1 MMNRYVIDK
10 NKLIENIE
18 IIRQTAGVPVIAV
31 LKGDAYGFGLKQ
43 TAQLMYEQGI
53 HCFAVSE
60 ISDLIALRGILSEAE
75 ILVLRSTCIPE
86 EAEEI
91 VRCHGIATV
100 GSLLSAEI
108 MDNASRRL
116 DAVTKCHI
124 KIDTGLGRY
133 GFLPAQTAD
142 AVKCFALQNIEI
154 VGAYT
159 HFSSAFGNRKRTEKQ
174 LALFKDA
181 VQKMEENGVRIPLL
195 HAANSS
201 ALMRFGNLGLDRVRI
216 GSAFGGRVAA
226 PHSVKLNRVGIL
238 MSEVT
243 EVKTLEKGSAVGYG
257 GTFKTKRR
265 TKIAVIP
272 IGHYDGFG
280 LTNESESYTPRI
292 VLSTVKKLLLRKH
305 LYVTI
310 HEKQYRVIGKIGL
323 SHTVVDV
330 TDSDVKAGDIVSV
343 DLSPLMLNP
352 QVPKIYT

>member
-1 MMNRYVIDK
+1 MNRYVIDK
-10 NKLIENIE
+10 SKLTENIK
-18 IIRQTAGVPVIAV
+18 IIKQTAGVPVIAV

-53 HCFAVSE
+53 RCFAVSE
-60 ISDLIALRGILSEAE
+60 ISDLIALRGILPEAE

-116 DAVTKCHI
+116 GAVTKCHI

-243 EVKTLEKGSAVGYG
+243 EVKTLEKGYAVGYG

-352 QVPKIYT
+352 QVPKIYI

>member
-1 MMNRYVIDK
+1 MNRYAIDK
-10 NKLIENIE
+10 SKLTENIK
-18 IIRQTAGVPVIAV
+18 IIKQTAGVPVIAV

-53 HCFAVSE
+53 RCFAVSE
-60 ISDLIALRGILSEAE
+60 ISDLIALRGILPEAE

-108 MDNASRRL
+108 MDDASRRL
-116 DAVTKCHI
+116 GAVTKCHI

-159 HFSSAFGNRKRTEKQ
+159 HFSSAFGN
-174 LALFKDA
+174 
-181 VQKMEENGVRIPLL
+181 
-195 HAANSS
+195 
-201 ALMRFGNLGLDRVRI
+201 LGLDRIRI

-243 EVKTLEKGSAVGYG
+243 EVKTLEKGSAVGYD

-280 LTNESESYTPRI
+280 LTNESESYTPRT

-305 LYVTI
+305 LYVII

-330 TDSDVKAGDIVSV
+330 QTV
-343 DLSPLMLNP
+343 M
-352 QVPKIYT
+352 

>member
-1 MMNRYVIDK
+1 MNRYVIDK
-10 NKLIENIE
+10 SKLTENIK
-18 IIRQTAGVPVIAV
+18 IIKQTAGVPVIAV

-53 HCFAVSE
+53 RCFAVSE
-60 ISDLIALRGILSEAE
+60 ISDLIALRGILPEAE
-75 ILVLRSTCIPE
+75 MLVLRSTCIPE

-116 DAVTKCHI
+116 GAVTKCHI

-142 AVKCFALQNIEI
+142 SVKCFALQNIEI

-181 VQKMEENGVRIPLL
+181 VQKMEENGVHIPLL

-226 PHSVKLNRVGIL
+226 PHGVKLNRVGIL